1 VVSPGHYERLSREA
15 LQLLQLQPAQLLLD
29 AQLRAHGLPGSASN
43 KAGYTLVEYPTDAP
57 RAVILRD

>member
-1 VVSPGHYERLSREA
+1 MRWSVKIPLDSKPGK
-15 LQLLQLQPAQLLLD
+15 PAQLLLD